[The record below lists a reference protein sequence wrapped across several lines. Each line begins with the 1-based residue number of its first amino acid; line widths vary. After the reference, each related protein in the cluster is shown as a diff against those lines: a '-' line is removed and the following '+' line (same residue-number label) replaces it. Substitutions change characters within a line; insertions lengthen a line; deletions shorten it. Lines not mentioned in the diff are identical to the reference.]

1 MKFGTCNEYFEGWT
15 IEAVFEYCAEIGFD
29 GVEIAPYTLA
39 ESVDEISS
47 ARREE
52 IRRAA
57 ADFGVEIIGLHWLLI
72 SPKGLYMNHP
82 DDELRNQTRDYFRS
96 LVRFCGDLGGSVMIF
111 GSPQQRNV
119 QEGWDYRETWDRTR
133 FVFEDCLALAEE
145 NGVYLCIEP
154 LSKDQTNMVTT
165 AEEAR
170 KLVSEID
177 HPNFQAMVDVRS
189 GSTEE
194 IPVSRLLEETVDQ
207 LYHVHLNDA
216 NGRGPGFGDTDFTEI
231 LRTLKKLDYQRYASV
246 EVFDFKPDPRTIAAT
261 SLAYCR
267 GIEAALG

>member
-1 MKFGTCNEYFEGWT
+1 MKYGTCNEYFEDWT
-15 IEAVFEYCAEIGFD
+15 IEAVFEYCAELGFD

-47 ARREE
+47 ERRKE
-52 IRRAA
+52 IKQAA
-57 ADFGVEIIGLHWLLI
+57 SSVGVEIIGLHWLLI
-72 SPKGLYMNHP
+72 SPIGLYMNHP
-82 DDELRNQTRDYFRS
+82 DDDLRNRTRDYFRS

-119 QEGWDYRETWDRTR
+119 QDGWDYQETWDRTR
-133 FVFEDCLALAEE
+133 SVFEDCLQIAEE
-145 NGVYLCIEP
+145 NEVYLCIEP

-165 AEEAR
+165 AAEAR
-170 KLVSEID
+170 KLVAEID

-194 IPVSRLLEETVDQ
+194 LPVSQLLEETADH
-207 LYHVHLNDA
+207 LYHVHINDA
-216 NGRGPGFGDTDFTEI
+216 SGRGPGFGDTDFTSI
-231 LRTLKKLDYQRYASV
+231 LQTLKKLKYDRYASV

-261 SLAYCR
+261 SLGYCR